1 MIHWLTIIFGILSL
15 AISISY
21 PLYKLIV
28 EKNIKVN
35 IYFTFLFRI
44 LFFILGFSL
53 VFLGLYFESIF

>member
-1 MIHWLTIIFGILSL
+1 MIHWLTIILGIVFL

-35 IYFTFLFRI
+35 IYFTLLFRI
-44 LFFILGFSL
+44 LFFIFGFFF
-53 VFLGLYFESIF
+53 VFLGLYFESNF